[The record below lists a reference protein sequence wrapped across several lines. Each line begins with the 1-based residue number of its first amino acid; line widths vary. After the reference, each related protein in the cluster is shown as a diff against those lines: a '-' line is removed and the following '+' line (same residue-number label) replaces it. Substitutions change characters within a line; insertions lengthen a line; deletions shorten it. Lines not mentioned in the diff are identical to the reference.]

1 MANIKTGLAYYTVD
15 TDRYMDIRIKRLKKA
30 LGCDGMAVYDYLL
43 CEIYRDKG
51 YFFEWNENSVFDV
64 AEYFG
69 LKETKVKGIVE
80 FCASVGLFSK
90 VLLGSGVLTSPS
102 IQQRYVTMC
111 NRAKRKEISIREDLL
126 LIKLTEECPKL
137 TEVCDKEKKSK
148 EYHTQTGACEHETK
162 CPYIQKLSK
171 NQAWLD
177 VICMQHQIHI
187 EDALRWLER
196 FDLDMQCS
204 GAIHINMSDAQSHF
218 NAWLKKELAGERKN
232 TKNRKYQENEN
243 KTGRRVI
250 AHGEIK
256 DYGSSF

>member
-30 LGCDGMAVYDYLL
+30 LGCDGIAVYDYLL

-51 YFFEWNENSVFDV
+51 YFFEWNDNSVFDV

-90 VLLGSGVLTSPS
+90 VLLGSGVLTSKS

-111 NRAKRKEISIREDLL
+111 NRAKRKETSIREDLL
-126 LIKLTEECPKL
+126 LIKLTEECPKLTEECPKL

-148 EYHTQTGACEHETK
+148 EYHTQIGACAHETK

-177 VICMQHQIHI
+177 VICMQHQIQI

-196 FDLDMQCS
+196 FDLDVQCS
-204 GAIHINMSDAQSHF
+204 GTIHINMSDAQSHF
-218 NAWLKKELAGERKN
+218 NAWLKKELKN
-232 TKNRKYQENEN
+232 QNKTTNGN

-250 AHGEIK
+250 APGEVK